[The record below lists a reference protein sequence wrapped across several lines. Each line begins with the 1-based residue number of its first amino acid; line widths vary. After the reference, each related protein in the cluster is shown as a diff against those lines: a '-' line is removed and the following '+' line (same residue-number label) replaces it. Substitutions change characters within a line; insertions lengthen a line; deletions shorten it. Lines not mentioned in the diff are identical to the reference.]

1 MEGENSEMEGEFEFP
16 HQFDI
21 DIESEPMQNPSLVL

>member
-1 MEGENSEMEGEFEFP
+1 MEGENNEMEGEFELP
-16 HQFDI
+16 QFDI

>member
-1 MEGENSEMEGEFEFP
+1 MEGENSEMEGEFEF

-21 DIESEPMQNPSLVL
+21 DIESEPMQNESMVL